1 MHAPL
6 FHAKKKIGMRII
18 VADGHDNF
26 RHVLVELMKD
36 DGHDV
41 RAVEHGG
48 ELVQA
53 VKADAPELILTHARF
68 ADMSALEALEFLT
81 VSGVRVPVIL
91 MSGDVNRIPVGDARK
106 LGVVQLLEKPFS
118 VEQLREAVRAVV
130 DASALKS
137 A

>member
-1 MHAPL
+1 
-6 FHAKKKIGMRII
+6 MRII

-48 ELVQA
+48 ELVQV
-53 VKADAPELILTHARF
+53 VKADPPELILTHARF
-68 ADMSALEALEFLT
+68 ADISALEALEIL
-81 VSGVRVPVIL
+81 VAAAVRVPVIL
-91 MSGDVNRIPVGDARK
+91 MSGDVARIPTTEAER
-106 LGVVQLLEKPFS
+106 LGVVQMLEKPFS
-118 VEQLREAVRAVV
+118 VEQLRLAVRAVV
-130 DASALKS
+130 TSSSLKS

>member
-1 MHAPL
+1 MRTL
-6 FHAKKKIGMRII
+6 VFHGRKKVDMRIV

-48 ELVQA
+48 ELVA
-53 VKADAPELILTHARF
+53 VVKADAPDLILTHARF
-68 ADMSALEALEFLT
+68 ADIGALDALEMLAAA
-81 VSGVRVPVIL
+81 SIRVPVVL
-91 MSGDVNRIPVGDARK
+91 MSGDVARIPTNDAER
-106 LGVVQLLEKPFS
+106 LGVVQMLEKPFS
-118 VEQLREAVRAVV
+118 AEQLRQAVRAV
-130 DASALKS
+130 ATAAARKS

>member
-6 FHAKKKIGMRII
+6 FHAKKKIGMRIV

-48 ELVQA
+48 ELVA
-53 VKADAPELILTHARF
+53 VVREDAPDLILTHARF
-68 ADMSALEALEFLT
+68 ADIGAFEALEILIAG
-81 VSGVRVPVIL
+81 SVRVPVIL
-91 MSGDVNRIPVGDARK
+91 MSGDVARIPLGDAQR
-106 LGVVQLLEKPFS
+106 LGVVQMLEKPFS
-118 VEQLREAVRAVV
+118 VEQLRHAVRAV
-130 DASALKS
+130 AASSALKS

>member
-1 MHAPL
+1 
-6 FHAKKKIGMRII
+6 MRIV

-48 ELVQA
+48 ELVA
-53 VKADAPELILTHARF
+53 VVKADAPDLILTHARF
-68 ADMSALEALEFLT
+68 ADISALEALELLA
-81 VSGVRVPVIL
+81 SGGKNIPVIL
-91 MSGDVNRIPVGDARK
+91 MSGDVARVPVVEARR
-106 LGVVQLLEKPFS
+106 LGVVQMLEKPFS

-130 DASALKS
+130 TSTTRKS